1 MNKKLKAELA
11 KMVREDQRMRRKINE
26 GGDFHTKV
34 DRDNT
39 KKMKPII
46 KRYGW
51 PGKSLVGKKGADNA
65 WLLVQHA
72 DHHVNF
78 QEKCLDLIKRA
89 VLEGEAKKEHI
100 AYLTDRILFNKNK
113 KQLYGTQFKIKK
125 NNKLALYQTED
136 LKNLDKRR
144 KAMGLTSF
152 KEYKKLIHES
162 LE

>member
-1 MNKKLKAELA
+1 
-11 KMVREDQRMRRKINE
+11 MVRADQRMRRKINE
-26 GGDFHTKV
+26 GGDFHTKI
-34 DRDNT
+34 DKDNT
-39 KKMKPII
+39 KRMKLII
-46 KRYGW
+46 KIYGW

-72 DHHVNF
+72 DHQINF
-78 QEKCLDLIKRA
+78 QEKCLKLIKRA
-89 VLEGEAKKEHI
+89 VLAGEAKKEHL

-125 NNKLALYQTED
+125 NNKLALYQTRD

-144 KAMGLTSF
+144 KTMDLTPF

-162 LE
+162 LEQGNKKR